1 MKNPPHMSSDDTRAR
16 ILNAAGP
23 VFAEKGFQAAT
34 VRDICQDAGVNLASV
49 NYYFGDKERLYI
61 ETVKR
66 AHQLR
71 ADQVE
76 LPDWPPGTAPESK
89 LHDFVLTLITRMIG
103 VHAAP
108 WQLQLIMRETLHP
121 TQACR
126 ELVQE
131 AFRPHFEV
139 LLGILDELVPVHT
152 PAHARHQIAFSV
164 VGQCLHYHVA
174 GEVVALL
181 VSEDELQSHYSPVK
195 LAEHISS
202 LCLAALGRR
211 QPIVEATPPAA
222 SQRNPRRRSAVT
234 ESEV

>member
-1 MKNPPHMSSDDTRAR
+1 MSSDDTRAR
-16 ILNAAGP
+16 LLNAAGP
-23 VFAEKGFQAAT
+23 VFAEKGYQAAT
-34 VRDICQDAGVNLASV
+34 VRDICQEAGVNLASV

-61 ETVKR
+61 ETVKQ

-71 ADQVE
+71 ADQVQ

-89 LHDFVLTLITRMIG
+89 LHDFVLTMITRMIG
-103 VHAAP
+103 VQAAP
-108 WQLQLIMRETLHP
+108 WQLQLMMRETLHP

-131 AFRPHFEV
+131 AFRPHFDV
-139 LLGILDELVPVHT
+139 LVSIIDEMVPEAT
-152 PAHARHQIAFSV
+152 PLHKRHQLAFSV

-181 VSEDELQSHYSPVK
+181 VPEAELQSHYSPVE

-202 LCLAALGRR
+202 VILAALGR
-211 QPIVEATPPAA
+211 TPP
-222 SQRNPRRRSAVT
+222 VT
-234 ESEV
+234 ESQNRATSRETGARVSQKSIR

>member
-1 MKNPPHMSSDDTRAR
+1 MSSDDTRAR

-61 ETVKR
+61 ETVKC

-71 ADQVE
+71 ADQVQ
-76 LPDWPPGTAPESK
+76 LPDWPSGTAPENK
-89 LHDFVLTLITRMIG
+89 LHDFVLTMITRMIG
-103 VHAAP
+103 VQAAP
-108 WQLQLIMRETLHP
+108 WQLQLMMRETLNP
-121 TQACR
+121 TSACR

-131 AFRPHFEV
+131 AFRPHFDV
-139 LLGILDELVPVHT
+139 LLGILDELVPET
-152 PAHARHQIAFSV
+152 MPAHKRHQIAFSV

-181 VSEDELQSHYSPVK
+181 VPDQDELQTHYSPVE
-195 LAEHISS
+195 LADHIASF
-202 LCLAALGRR
+202 CLAALGRR
-211 QPIVEATPPAA
+211 PPLVDSTPRTYPRETGARV
-222 SQRNPRRRSAVT
+222 SQN
-234 ESEV
+234 